1 MYDTSKQSEDEAVR
15 DHRQSDASALPS
27 WPSVALGLVY
37 IGLLAIAYAF
47 GLFEMIGPGLLQSI
61 DKIGLFGHLAF
72 YGGLYAVVSLL
83 LTALALLLVVI
94 VFLVFRLFG
103 IGLQVPALLPLQFF
117 LVLWGAVIV
126 IDIVAVVLV
135 LPIFLGL
142 ILIWAL
148 VRVAGG
154 PELGRL
160 TIVGLLPML
169 AFGLGLLN
177 GLQIADAPPSIQI
190 SPRGNPAPLSGQI
203 VMSTAK
209 GLVFFNK
216 ARGEA
221 IYLPQASIEM
231 ANATEGQIERMNAN
245 RDWAKSI
252 TRRLEATLT
261 EYSWNRV
268 KSTFYDLREFIIR
281 QFRPSEVV
289 PQEQAPRR
297 IG

>member
-1 MYDTSKQSEDEAVR
+1 MNDTSKQSEDEAVR

-27 WPSVALGLVY
+27 WPSVALGFVY

-126 IDIVAVVLV
+126 IDVVAVVLV

-154 PELGRL
+154 P
-160 TIVGLLPML
+160 
-169 AFGLGLLN
+169 
-177 GLQIADAPPSIQI
+177 
-190 SPRGNPAPLSGQI
+190 
-203 VMSTAK
+203 
-209 GLVFFNK
+209 
-216 ARGEA
+216 
-221 IYLPQASIEM
+221 
-231 ANATEGQIERMNAN
+231 
-245 RDWAKSI
+245 
-252 TRRLEATLT
+252 
-261 EYSWNRV
+261 
-268 KSTFYDLREFIIR
+268 
-281 QFRPSEVV
+281 
-289 PQEQAPRR
+289 
-297 IG
+297 